1 MKRQPELLVPAEGI
15 WTADPWPASAGWTPD
30 SVVET
35 LEPLCLDER
44 RARLWSV
51 IKARIGS
58 VTVLMD
64 APHDPHNAAAVLRS
78 CDAFG
83 IPRVHLVPRGEEF
96 AVGRTVAKGAERWI
110 EVVPHPTPAEALAAL
125 HAQGYT
131 TVATHP
137 EGNLSPEALA
147 ELPKVALILGNEHD
161 GIRDALHDGASNSVR
176 IPMRGFVESF
186 NVSVAAAV
194 LLYAATR
201 GRQGDLSEAEQLRY
215 YARALVRSVPR
226 SLEVLAAK
234 KPAGAQMVSIP
245 RASD

>member
-1 MKRQPELLVPAEGI
+1 MKREPELLVPAEAIGVG
-15 WTADPWPASAGWTPD
+15 DPWSEPWTPE
-30 SVVET
+30 SVIET
-35 LEPLCLDER
+35 LEPFAVDER
-44 RARLWSV
+44 RSRLWSV
-51 IKARIGS
+51 VKSRIGN

-83 IPRVHLVPRGEEF
+83 IPRAHVVPRGEAF

-110 EVVPHPTPAEALAAL
+110 EVVYHRTPEQALAAL

-137 EGNLSPEALA
+137 EGNLAPEALA
-147 ELPKVALILGNEHD
+147 LLPKVALILGNEHD
-161 GIRDALHDGASNSVR
+161 GIRDALHAGARVSVR

-186 NVSVAAAV
+186 NVSVAAGV

-201 GRQGDLSEAEQLRY
+201 GRSGDLSEAEQLRF

-226 SLEVLAAK
+226 ALEVLAARGHR
-234 KPAGAQMVSIP
+234 PAGQS
-245 RASD
+245 

>member
-1 MKRQPELLVPAEGI
+1 MKRQPELLVPAEAI
-15 WTADPWPASAGWTPD
+15 WTADPWPAGWTPEG
-30 SVVET
+30 VIET
-35 LEPLCLDER
+35 LEPLALDER
-44 RARLWSV
+44 RARLWQVASG
-51 IKARIGS
+51 RIGS

-78 CDAFG
+78 CDGLG
-83 IPRVHLVPRGEEF
+83 IPRVHLVPREEDF

-110 EVVPHPTPAEALAAL
+110 EVVPHRSPELALAAL
-125 HAQGYT
+125 HEQGFT

-137 EGNLSPEALA
+137 EGNLRPEDLA
-147 ELPKVALILGNEHD
+147 HLPRVALILGNEHD
-161 GIRDALHDGASNSVR
+161 GLRDALHQGAKESVR

-201 GRQGDLSEAEQLRY
+201 GRSGDLSLAEQLRV

-226 SLEVLAAK
+226 SLDVLDAAR
-234 KPAGAQMVSIP
+234 A
-245 RASD
+245 RASADR

>member
-1 MKRQPELLVPAEGI
+1 MKRQPELLVPAEAI
-15 WTADPWPASAGWTPD
+15 WTADPWPTGWTPED
-30 SVVET
+30 VIET
-35 LEPLCLDER
+35 LEPLAVDDR
-44 RARLWSV
+44 RARLWQVASG
-51 IKARIGS
+51 RIGS

-78 CDAFG
+78 CDGFG
-83 IPRVHLVPRGEEF
+83 IPRVHLVPREEDF

-110 EVVPHPTPAEALAAL
+110 EVVPHRTPELALAAL
-125 HAQGYT
+125 HDQGFT

-137 EGNLSPEALA
+137 EGNLCPEDLA
-147 ELPKVALILGNEHD
+147 RLPRVALILGNEHD
-161 GIRDALHDGASNSVR
+161 GLRDALHEGAQQSVR

-201 GRQGDLSEAEQLRY
+201 GRSGDLSRAEQLRC

-226 SLEVLAAK
+226 ALEVLN
-234 KPAGAQMVSIP
+234 GM
-245 RASD
+245 RARADVAR

>member
-15 WTADPWPASAGWTPD
+15 WTADPWPDGWTPEE
-30 SVVET
+30 VIET
-35 LEPLCLDER
+35 LEPLTVDER

-51 IKARIGS
+51 SRARIGS

-78 CDAFG
+78 CDG
-83 IPRVHLVPRGEEF
+83 LGVGRVHLVPREEDF

-110 EVVPHPTPAEALAAL
+110 EVVRHRTPEAAL
-125 HAQGYT
+125 NALHEQDFT

-137 EGNLSPEALA
+137 EGDLAPEDLA
-147 ELPKVALILGNEHD
+147 SLPRVALILGNEHD
-161 GIRDALHDGASNSVR
+161 GLRDALHDGARASVR

-201 GRQGDLSEAEQLRY
+201 GRSGDLTEAEQHRH

-226 SLEVLAAK
+226 SLEVLAASRRK
-234 KPAGAQMVSIP
+234 
-245 RASD
+245 D

>member
-15 WTADPWPASAGWTPD
+15 WTADPWPTGWTPD

-35 LEPLCLDER
+35 LEPLCLPER
-44 RARLWSV
+44 CARLWSV
-51 IKARIGS
+51 VRARIGN
-58 VTVLMD
+58 VAVLMD

-83 IPRVHLVPRGEEF
+83 VPRVHLVPREEDF
-96 AVGRTVAKGAERWI
+96 AVGRTVSKGAERWI
-110 EVVPHPTPAEALAAL
+110 EVVRHPTPEQALSAL
-125 HAQGYT
+125 HEQGYT

-137 EGNLSPEALA
+137 EGNLEPDALA
-147 ELPKVALILGNEHD
+147 ELPRVALILGNEHD
-161 GIRDALHDGASNSVR
+161 GIRDTLHQGARNSVR

-234 KPAGAQMVSIP
+234 KPAAAQMVSIP

>member
-1 MKRQPELLVPAEGI
+1 MKREPELLVPPEEI
-15 WTADPWPASAGWTPD
+15 WSADPWPAAWTPEG
-30 SVVET
+30 VIET
-35 LEPLCLDER
+35 LEPLAVDER

-51 IKARIGS
+51 IRSRIGS

-96 AVGRTVAKGAERWI
+96 AVGRTVAKGAERWL
-110 EVVPHPTPAEALAAL
+110 EVVPHATPERALQAL

-137 EGNLSPEALA
+137 EGNLEPGELA
-147 ELPKVALILGNEHD
+147 KLARVALILGNEHD
-161 GIRDALHDGASNSVR
+161 GLRDALHEGAQQSVR

-194 LLYAATR
+194 LLYAATL
-201 GRQGDLSEAEQLRY
+201 GREGDLSEAERSRY

-226 SLEVLAAK
+226 ALEVLAA
-234 KPAGAQMVSIP
+234 
-245 RASD
+245 RASR